1 MKGILFYSA
10 MVCVIA
16 AMALVIWSI
25 LDGRK
30 KK

>member
-1 MKGILFYSA
+1 MKDILFYSA
-10 MVCVIA
+10 MVCVIV
-16 AMALVIWSI
+16 AMVLVIWSI